1 MVYNQVMSEMKS
13 VVRFPSFRTFFWA
26 SLLLCLF
33 GWGGLAIL
41 VANTLPTMGPRW
53 LFYFLF
59 MSGVSGLALPVTFFI
74 NRRFL
79 SNPPA
84 DESVIV
90 REAIWIGFY
99 ACLAL
104 WLKGGEVLNLV
115 LALALALGFAIVEVL
130 LRVREISLWKPKE
143 SNE

>member
-1 MVYNQVMSEMKS
+1 MNEPNSTPK
-13 VVRFPSFRTFFWA
+13 FPSFRTFFWA

-53 LFYFLF
+53 LFYFLL
-59 MSGVSGLALPVTFFI
+59 MCGVSGLALPVTFFI

-79 SNPPA
+79 SSPPA
-84 DESVIV
+84 DEGVIV
-90 REAIWIGFY
+90 REAIWFGIY

-104 WLKGGEVLNLV
+104 WLRQGNVLNAV
-115 LALALALGFAIVEVL
+115 LAVALALGFAIIEVL
-130 LRVREISLWKPKE
+130 LRVREISLWKPKD
-143 SNE
+143 STNE